1 MWLPCHNV
9 QWGMAR
15 AGVGHSVDDVDDVRL
30 AAAAAAAY
38 KSRARAVVI
47 FIRMHHAA
55 SSNTSCGSP
64 VEGVDVGHRA
74 ASAAVVQRPPTFA
87 EAQ

>member
-1 MWLPCHNV
+1 MWLVCRNV

-15 AGVGHSVDDVDDVRL
+15 AVVGHSVDDVDDVRL
-30 AAAAAAAY
+30 AAAAAAY

-47 FIRMHHAA
+47 IIRMHHAA

-64 VEGVDVGHRA
+64 VEAVDVGHRA